1 MKTVRLALATAVAL
15 GLSVPAL
22 SAPRP
27 QESWGRAGVD
37 FETYRQDAVECSTI
51 AYYADVAGTE
61 QAQAFA
67 RGTKR
72 LESIDGL
79 PLDMYALAHAYGQIE
94 ASVRPERQIRE
105 LREAM
110 QSVVDI
116 CLTQRGYV
124 KFRLTEEQR
133 DELGYLRKGSAERHH
148 YLHMLAS
155 DSAVL
160 ESQAVSEGKV

>member
-1 MKTVRLALATAVAL
+1 MQTVRLALAAAVAL
-15 GLSVPAL
+15 SLSAPAL

-37 FETYRQDAVECSTI
+37 FDTYRQDAVECASI
-51 AYYADVAGTE
+51 AYYADVSGTE
-61 QAQAFA
+61 QAQAFV
-67 RGTKR
+67 RGTRR

-79 PLDMYALAHAYGQIE
+79 PLDFLEMARNYGQIE

-105 LREAM
+105 LRESM

-116 CLTQRGYV
+116 CLAQRGYV
-124 KFRLTEEQR
+124 KFQLTEEQR
-133 DELGYLRKGSAERHH
+133 DALGHLRKGSDERRH

-155 DSAVL
+155 DATVL
-160 ESQAVSEGKV
+160 ERQAVGKAQA

>member
-1 MKTVRLALATAVAL
+1 MQTVRLALAAAVT
-15 GLSVPAL
+15 LSLSAPAL

-37 FETYRQDAVECSTI
+37 FDTYRQDAVECASI
-51 AYYADVAGTE
+51 AYYADVSGTE
-61 QAQAFA
+61 QAQAFV

-72 LESIDGL
+72 FESIDGL
-79 PLDMYALAHAYGQIE
+79 PLDFLEMARNYGQIE

-105 LREAM
+105 LRESM

-124 KFRLTEEQR
+124 KFQLTEEQR
-133 DELGYLRKGSAERHH
+133 DALGHLRKGSDERHH
-148 YLHMLAS
+148 FLHMLAS
-155 DSAVL
+155 DARVL
-160 ESQAVSEGKV
+160 ERQAVGKAQA

>member
-1 MKTVRLALATAVAL
+1 MRTVRFALAAAVAL
-15 GLSVPAL
+15 SLSAPAW

-37 FETYRQDAVECSTI
+37 FDTYRQDAVECASV
-51 AYYADVAGTE
+51 AYYADVSGTE
-61 QAQAFA
+61 QAQAFV

-79 PLDMYALAHAYGQIE
+79 PLDFLEMARNYGQIHD
-94 ASVRPERQIRE
+94 SVRPERQINE

-133 DELGYLRKGSAERHH
+133 EELGHLRKGSDERHH

-155 DSAVL
+155 DATVL
-160 ESQAVSEGKV
+160 EEQAAEKARA

>member
-1 MKTVRLALATAVAL
+1 MRKVRLALATAVGL
-15 GLSVPAL
+15 GLSAPAW
-22 SAPRP
+22 SAPKP

-37 FETYRQDAVECSTI
+37 FDTYRQDAVECGRT
-51 AYYADVAGTE
+51 AYYADVSLTE
-61 QAQAFA
+61 QAQAFV

-79 PLDMYALAHAYGQIE
+79 PLDFLELARSYGQIE

-116 CLTQRGYV
+116 CLTRRGYV

-133 DELGYLRKGSAERHH
+133 DELGRLRKGSPERHR
-148 YLHMLAS
+148 YLHLLAS
-155 DSAVL
+155 DPEVIAN
-160 ESQAVSEGKV
+160 QALRIG

>member
-1 MKTVRLALATAVAL
+1 MRTVRLALATMVAL
-15 GLSVPAL
+15 SLSAPAW

-37 FETYRQDAVECSTI
+37 FDTYRQDAVECASI
-51 AYYADVAGTE
+51 AYYADVSGTE
-61 QAQAFA
+61 QAQAFV

-79 PLDMYALAHAYGQIE
+79 PLDFLEMARNYGQIE

-105 LREAM
+105 LRESM

-124 KFRLTEEQR
+124 KFQLTEEQR
-133 DELGYLRKGSAERHH
+133 DALGHLRKGSDERQH

-155 DSAVL
+155 DAAVL
-160 ESQAVSEGKV
+160 EKQAVEKAQA

>member
-1 MKTVRLALATAVAL
+1 MRTVRFALAAAVAL
-15 GLSVPAL
+15 SLSAPAW

-37 FETYRQDAVECSTI
+37 FDTYRQDAVECASV
-51 AYYADVAGTE
+51 AYYADVSGTE
-61 QAQAFA
+61 QAQAFV

-79 PLDMYALAHAYGQIE
+79 PLDFLEMARNYGQIHD
-94 ASVRPERQIRE
+94 SVRPERQINE

-133 DELGYLRKGSAERHH
+133 EELGHLRKGSDERHH
-148 YLHMLAS
+148 YMHMLAS
-155 DSAVL
+155 DSTVL
-160 ESQAVSEGKV
+160 ESQAVSEEKA